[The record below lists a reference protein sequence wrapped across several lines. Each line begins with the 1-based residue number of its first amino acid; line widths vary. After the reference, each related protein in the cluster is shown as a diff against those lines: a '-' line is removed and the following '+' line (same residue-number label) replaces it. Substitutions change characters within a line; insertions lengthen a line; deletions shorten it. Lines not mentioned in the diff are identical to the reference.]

1 MNSKYISLSHI
12 LSVNTPS
19 YGNRDKVYIKKNSSI
34 QNGDTANTSSYF
46 ISNNHIGTHID
57 VPNHFSGQGKK
68 TYEIPLNDYFYSK
81 IGLVELK
88 CEEAK
93 LIGIS
98 DLESKLSH
106 IDPNIDL
113 LLIKT
118 GYESYRNNDKY
129 WNDNPGLAPELA
141 DFLRN
146 KFLNLSCVGFDFIS
160 LTSWKFREHG
170 RPAHLAFLAP
180 KKNERYLLIIEDM
193 SLMHIKD
200 KLESVIVVPFFI
212 EDGNGGAVTVI
223 AKERN

>member
-1 MNSKYISLSHI
+1 MKSNYILLSHI

-19 YGNRDKVYIKKNSSI
+19 YGNRDRVYIKKNSSI

-57 VPNHFSGQGKK
+57 VPNHFSEHGKK
-68 TYEIPLNDYFYSK
+68 TFEIPLGDYFFSK
-81 IGLVELK
+81 IGLVELE

-98 DLESKLSH
+98 DLEYKLSH

-146 KFLNLSCVGFDFIS
+146 KFLNLRCVGFDFIS

-170 RPAHLAFLAP
+170 KPAHLAFLAP
-180 KKNERYLLIIEDM
+180 EKNGRYLLIIEDM

-200 KLESVIVVPFFI
+200 KLESVIIIPFFI
-212 EDGNGGAVTVI
+212 EDGNGGAVTII
-223 AKERN
+223 AK